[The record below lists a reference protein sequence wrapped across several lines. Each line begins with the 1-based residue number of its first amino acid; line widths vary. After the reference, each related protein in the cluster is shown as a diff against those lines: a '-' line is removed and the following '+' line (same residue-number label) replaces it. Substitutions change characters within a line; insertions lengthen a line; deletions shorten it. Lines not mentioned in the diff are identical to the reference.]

1 MAETYTMQPNNEVTT
16 LDNLTPEE
24 QDSLAVGEQMQEAQD
39 NLLAGKYKSAQELEQ
54 GYLELQKK
62 LGQDSDE
69 EEGEYEEEGEEEE
82 YEEGD
87 EEYEDDGEESESIL
101 DELWAERIT
110 DDDEEFSDEIIER
123 ISEMD
128 PQDLAIEYLQYRES
142 VEQDSDFTPEEVT
155 SLYAAAGGQEQYATM
170 LDWAQNNLS
179 KQETEM
185 FDAVMEKGDAL
196 GAFFAIRALAFTY
209 ENAVG
214 VDGNLV
220 QGKAPR
226 SGGTQ
231 FRSQA
236 EVVAAMGDPRYDN
249 DPAYRADIMNKL
261 QRSPNVQF

>member
-1 MAETYTMQPNNEVTT
+1 MAETYTMQPSNEVTT

-39 NLLAGKYKSAQELEQ
+39 NLLAGKYQNAQELEQ

-62 LGQDSDE
+62 LGQDSNE
-69 EEGEYEEEGEEEE
+69 EEQEEQEEQEEE

-87 EEYEDDGEESESIL
+87 EDDGEESESIL

-110 DDDEEFSDEIIER
+110 DDDEEFSDELIER

-142 VEQDSDFTPEEVT
+142 VEEDSDFTQEEVAD
-155 SLYAAAGGQEQYATM
+155 LYAAAGGQEQYATM
-170 LDWAQNNLS
+170 LDWAQNNLTE
-179 KQETEM
+179 QESEM
-185 FDAVMEKGDAL
+185 FDAVMERGDAL

-226 SGGTQ
+226 AGGTQ
-231 FRSQA
+231 FRSQQ
-236 EVVAAMGDPRYDN
+236 EVVAAMGDPRYEN
-249 DPAYRADIMNKL
+249 DPAYRADIMRKL
-261 QRSPNVQF
+261 QRSPDVQF

>member
-24 QDSLAVGEQMQEAQD
+24 QDSLAVGEQMQQAED
-39 NLLAGKYKSAQELEQ
+39 NLLAGKYQNAQELEQ

-62 LGQDSDE
+62 LGQDSNE
-69 EEGEYEEEGEEEE
+69 EEEYEEGDEE

-101 DELWAERIT
+101 DELWEERIT
-110 DDDEEFSDEIIER
+110 DDDEEFSDELIER

-142 VEQDSDFTPEEVT
+142 VEEGGDFTEEQVNDLVA
-155 SLYAAAGGQEQYATM
+155 SVGGPEQYNE
-170 LDWAQNNLS
+170 LINWANTNLS
-179 KQETEM
+179 REESDM
-185 FDAVMEKGDAL
+185 FDAVMEKADPLA
-196 GAFFAIRALAFTY
+196 AFFAIRVLAMTY

-214 VDGNLV
+214 VDGDLV

-236 EVVAAMGDPRYDN
+236 EVVAAIGDPRYEN
-249 DPAYRADIMNKL
+249 DPAYRRDIMDKL
-261 QRSPNVQF
+261 ERSPNVNF